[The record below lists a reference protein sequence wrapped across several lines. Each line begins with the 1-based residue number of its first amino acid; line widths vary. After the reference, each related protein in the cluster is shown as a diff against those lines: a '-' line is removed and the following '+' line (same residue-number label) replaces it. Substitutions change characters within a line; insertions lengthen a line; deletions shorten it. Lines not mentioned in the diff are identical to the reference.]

1 MTATPLISPPLI
13 SIVIPTYNQAD
24 WLREALDSVMAQDFT
39 DWEAIVINNF
49 SDDHTEEVVR
59 SFADPRVQLVNFA
72 NHGIIAASRNVGI
85 RAAKGEWVAFLDS
98 DDIWHGDKLSTCVA
112 RMASDIDIVTH
123 GVHFYCDGKVL
134 RDWHPGPEA
143 RANIRNLLFEGS
155 AMSPSATMVRRQ
167 LLEQVGG
174 VSEDLALRTAED
186 YELQLKLVE
195 AGARIRFLPLIL
207 SKYRIHPG
215 QMSKSAT
222 RHMEATLLAVLTHY
236 RLLPQR
242 SACDVVRLRRRRAT
256 LLYGAGRLF
265 QQAGEMVPA
274 VRLILR
280 ALTTFPF
287 LPKAFGALA
296 LALLS
301 GRRCCPAKDPMA
313 VEGRVRVVINGIHA
327 KTGGGVTYL
336 RNMLPHLAAIHD
348 LELHLFLHESQYELF
363 GEPPEGIQLHL
374 FEFRTSFMRLLAWE
388 QLALPFL
395 ARVMGAKTVFS
406 PANYGP
412 IFAPNPVILL
422 RNSLAVLRREPR
434 LSKQAYW
441 IGLAIATL
449 LSLATCRGAIAV
461 SDYARRALGFRGLF
475 GGKVKVVHHGVD
487 PLFTYDPSVA
497 EGDYVLAVSDI
508 YVQKNLHGLIG
519 AWQRVAKS
527 HTDVTLKIVGRIVDV
542 GYFDEIE
549 QLVRKHGLGDRVQF
563 LGARSPAKLRELY
576 RSCRT
581 FVFPST
587 VETFGNPLV
596 EAMAC
601 GAPVASS
608 NAAAMP
614 EIVADGAL
622 LFDPMDVDDM
632 AAKISHL
639 LSEPEARRELR
650 AKGVARAA
658 LYSWAETAR
667 RTADILRIAAGKGA

>member
-1 MTATPLISPPLI
+1 MTTPMI

-24 WLREALDSVMAQDFT
+24 WLREALDSVLAQDFT

-49 SDDHTEEVVR
+49 SDDHTEEVVQ

-98 DDIWHGDKLSTCVA
+98 DDIWHADKLSTCVA
-112 RMASDIDIVTH
+112 RMAPDIDIVTH
-123 GVHFYCDGKVL
+123 GVHFYADGKVL
-134 RDWHPGPEA
+134 RDWYPGPEN
-143 RANIRNLLFEGS
+143 RAQIRNLLFDGS

-174 VSEDLALRTAED
+174 VSEDPALRTAED

-236 RLLPQR
+236 RLLSR
-242 SACDVVRLRRRRAT
+242 HSFCDVLRLRRRRAT

-265 QQAGEMVPA
+265 QQSGETGPA
-274 VRLILR
+274 VGLMLR
-280 ALTTFPF
+280 ALAVFPF
-287 LPKAFGALA
+287 LPKVFAALA
-296 LALLS
+296 LALVP
-301 GRRCCPAKDPMA
+301 RRRTVSDPMA
-313 VEGRVRVVINGIHA
+313 AGSGQRPRIIINGIHA

-336 RNMLPHLAAIHD
+336 RNMLPHLAAIPD

-363 GEPPEGIQLHL
+363 GDPPESVQLHL
-374 FEFRTSFMRLLAWE
+374 FEFRSSFMKLLAWE
-388 QLALPFL
+388 QVALPFL
-395 ARVMGAKTVFS
+395 ARSMGAKAVFS

-412 IFAPNPVILL
+412 LFAPNPVILL
-422 RNSLAVLRREPR
+422 RNSLAVLQREPR

-441 IGLAIATL
+441 VGLAAATF
-449 LSLATCRGAIAV
+449 LSLATCRKAIAV

-475 GGKVKVVHHGVD
+475 GDKIKIIHHGVD
-487 PLFTYDPSVA
+487 PHFTYDPSVA

-519 AWQRVAKS
+519 AWGRVAAS
-527 HTDVTLKIVGRIVDV
+527 HPEVTLKIVGRVVDV
-542 GYFDEIE
+542 GYFGEIE
-549 QLVRKHGLGDRVQF
+549 ELVRKHGLEHRVQF
-563 LGARSPAKLRELY
+563 LGARAPVELLQLY
-576 RSCRT
+576 RACRV

-608 NAAAMP
+608 NTAAMP
-614 EIVADGAL
+614 EIVGDGAA
-622 LFDPMDVDDM
+622 LFDPLDVDDM

-639 LSEPEARRELR
+639 LDDPAARQELR
-650 AKGVARAA
+650 SRGVARAA

-667 RTADILRIAAGKGA
+667 RTADILRAAAGKGS